1 MLISGTRGRERERG
15 RDPRAGPV
23 ATYQQPAYQQMADL
37 QGSIAHLQNDMMI
50 VKASVMSM
58 MQMLSSLMHRLDAE
72 THSH

>member
-23 ATYQQPAYQQMADL
+23 ATYQQMADL

-72 THSH
+72 THTH